1 LFRLRARVGDVFPTD
16 EPDFYDDLFLM
27 RFVMTHS
34 KGGKECK
41 WQDAEDALRKTI
53 AWRKEHA
60 QELRRIHESGKAP
73 HEDICMKFNTVGYAG
88 DLGGLEPIF
97 VVRTG
102 HCNTKGL
109 MNTMTE
115 AQVVDCIYTHTHTR
129 THTHARTHPP
139 THTNT
144 HTHTLT
150 HTHTH
155 TRVQIAH
162 AGDGLAAF
170 FAGNRVSNLRCANS
184 RDAHDDQEYHHH

>member
-53 AWRKEHA
+53 TWRKEHA

-115 AQVVDCIYTHTHTR
+115 TQVVDCLHLHTHTHSLSLSLS
-129 THTHARTHPP
+129 H
-139 THTNT
+139 
-144 HTHTLT
+144 T

-155 TRVQIAH
+155 TYKSRTQ
-162 AGDGLAAF
+162 GDGLAAF
-170 FAGNRVSNLRCANS
+170 FEGNRVSNLRRANS
-184 RDAHDDQEYHHH
+184 RDAHDDQEYHHN